1 MSATQDK
8 TQKITFVYS
17 NLYEIYRKG
26 KEAAKAAP
34 VAPLNPEAPLV
45 QDAADLSS
53 EALAAPLAVPA
64 HSRGQVLKADDLRN
78 ARIEPFT
85 PAELIGKRV
94 ARPAV
99 LGKPAPALKAAPAIE
114 SLKQN
119 LKSLNDLHERLR
131 FMLAEI
137 EELTKE

>member
-8 TQKITFVYS
+8 TKKITFVYS

-34 VAPLNPEAPLV
+34 VSPEA
-45 QDAADLSS
+45 LSS
-53 EALAAPLAVPA
+53 ESLAAPFGIPA

-78 ARIEPFT
+78 GLSDARVEPFT
-85 PAELIGKRV
+85 PAELIGKRLN
-94 ARPAV
+94 RPAV
-99 LGKPAPALKAAPAIE
+99 LGKAVPALKAAPAIE

-119 LKSLNDLHERLR
+119 LKSLNELHERLR

-137 EELTKE
+137 EELTKGK